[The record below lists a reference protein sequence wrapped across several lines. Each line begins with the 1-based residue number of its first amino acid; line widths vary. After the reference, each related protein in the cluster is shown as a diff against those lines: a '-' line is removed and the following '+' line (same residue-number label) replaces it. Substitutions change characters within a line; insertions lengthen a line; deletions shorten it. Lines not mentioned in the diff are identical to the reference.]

1 MNKDKFEKMRPIV
14 ENAMLISKECEE
26 KSKDKRISTGQTDLE
41 EIMPVNPS
49 TIELSNYLMDLD
61 YEELKI
67 MQSFMLTGREINHK
81 LNEFDSEGIKDI
93 EDIEDIEDMFASFSD
108 KPNHASKSDL
118 VSYMVGK
125 SPFSDYIYL
134 GLEAYNKI
142 SY

>member
-26 KSKDKRISTGQTDLE
+26 KSTDERISTGQTDLE

-49 TIELSNYLMDLD
+49 TLELSNYLMDLD

-81 LNEFDSEGIKDI
+81 LNEFGSEGIK
-93 EDIEDIEDMFASFSD
+93 DIEDIEDMFASFSD
-108 KPNHASKSDL
+108 KPDHASKSDL

-134 GLEAYNKI
+134 GLEAYKQINE
-142 SY
+142 

>member
-1 MNKDKFEKMRPIV
+1 MNKSKFEKMKSKV
-14 ENAMLISKECEE
+14 VKAMLISKECEE
-26 KSKDKRISTGQTDLE
+26 KSTDERISRGQTYLE
-41 EIMPVNPS
+41 EMMAVNPA
-49 TIELSNYLMDLD
+49 TLELRNYLMDLD

-93 EDIEDIEDMFASFSD
+93 EDIKDMFASFSD
-108 KPNHASKSDL
+108 KPDHANKTDL

-134 GLEAYNKI
+134 GLEAYKNI
-142 SY
+142 NE